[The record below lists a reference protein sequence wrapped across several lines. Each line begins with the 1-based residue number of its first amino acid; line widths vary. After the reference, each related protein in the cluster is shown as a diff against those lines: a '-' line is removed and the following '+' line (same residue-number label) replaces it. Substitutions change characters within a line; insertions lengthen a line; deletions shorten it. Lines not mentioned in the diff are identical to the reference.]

1 MLPALVKLC
10 TSSLAMSIVSACRQG
25 GAGQAAATVP
35 SEFGSHW
42 FLSWLHRGGTTR
54 RAVRHRI
61 IAAFLFPKG
70 GDPICKEGL
79 GGAPGRRSPH
89 LSCSSSLR
97 RPRYIDLPV
106 TGWSFS
112 QRRRPAIGG
121 YCTSK
126 QGVDCCR
133 RLRPLQGRDEPPG
146 PLTPGARPSALAV
159 DGPVR
164 PGSVN
169 TPLIGVPGVPGE
181 LICGRT
187 WSTFS
192 QNRLLLVFA
201 RSPTLF
207 FPGSAAAQL
216 ASQPNSA
223 SVASFSGDRWRERQG
238 GAADV

>member
-10 TSSLAMSIVSACRQG
+10 TASLAMSIVSACRQG
-25 GAGQAAATVP
+25 GAGQAAATV
-35 SEFGSHW
+35 SLEFGSHW
-42 FLSWLHRGGTTR
+42 FLSWLHCGGTTR

-79 GGAPGRRSPH
+79 GGAPGWRSPH

-97 RPRYIDLPV
+97 PPRYIDLPV

-112 QRRRPAIGG
+112 QRRRPAIRGH
-121 YCTSK
+121 CTSK
-126 QGVDCCR
+126 RGVDCCR

-146 PLTPGARPSALAV
+146 PVTPGARLSALAV

-169 TPLIGVPGVPGE
+169 TPLTDWGARGAHLGLPGRSSAVE
-181 LICGRT
+181 LELM
-187 WSTFS
+187 FS
-192 QNRLLLVFA
+192 KSPPTCLCHTC
-201 RSPTLF
+201 PTLF
-207 FPGSAAAQL
+207 FPGSAAALL
-216 ASQPNSA
+216 ASRP
-223 SVASFSGDRWRERQG
+223 
-238 GAADV
+238 